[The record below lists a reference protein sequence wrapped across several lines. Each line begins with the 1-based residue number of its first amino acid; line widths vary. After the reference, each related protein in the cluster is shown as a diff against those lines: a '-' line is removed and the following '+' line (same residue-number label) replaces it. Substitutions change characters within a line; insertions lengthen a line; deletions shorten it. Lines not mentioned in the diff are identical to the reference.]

1 MGRATDD
8 ESHSAR
14 FRRLFA
20 DHQRAVL
27 GYALRRAQTPADAL
41 DVVAETFLVAWRRIE
56 VVPGPDDA
64 RPWLL
69 SVARRVLANQRR
81 GDERRHQL
89 VQRLGDE
96 LALDAPLEQDR
107 TADSEVVR
115 HALAKL
121 PEDDREL
128 MQLTCWEGL
137 DPAQIAVV
145 LSIPPGTVRSR
156 LSRARA
162 RLRVELADLGPEPG
176 PPGRPLEHVMEDDR

>member
-1 MGRATDD
+1 MGRAADD

-27 GYALRRAQTPADAL
+27 GYALRRAQTPTDAL
-41 DVVAETFLVAWRRIE
+41 DVVAETFLVAWRRID
-56 VVPGPDDA
+56 VVPGRDDA

-81 GDERRHQL
+81 GVQRRHLL

-96 LALDAPLEQDR
+96 LALHAPLEQDR
-107 TADSEVVR
+107 TAEAEVVR

-121 PEDDREL
+121 PDEDREL

-137 DPAQIAVV
+137 DPSQIAVV
-145 LSIPPGTVRSR
+145 LNVPPARCAAASHGPAPGCASSWPTSDRS
-156 LSRARA
+156 
-162 RLRVELADLGPEPG
+162 
-176 PPGRPLEHVMEDDR
+176 PGRPAGPSNT